1 MYCIYIHTY
10 THIYKHTYIVLMQMC
25 HYRPVGIKRGIKS
38 LKPFF
43 LPLIFRVEF
52 WECIFYKKNKIKLV
66 LYIQMMVQYIS
77 NEHYK
82 SSRCFSCVQGN
93 HKIQYLLLSMET
105 LNQSDKWGI
114 KLSFMREHSLPQ
126 KEANIES

>member
-1 MYCIYIHTY
+1 MY
-10 THIYKHTYIVLMQMC
+10 
-25 HYRPVGIKRGIKS
+25 
-38 LKPFF
+38 FF
-43 LPLIFRVEF
+43 F
-52 WECIFYKKNKIKLV
+52 KKIKLV
-66 LYIQMMVQYIS
+66 LYIQVMVQNIS

-93 HKIQYLLLSMET
+93 HKIQYLLFSMET

-126 KEANIES
+126 KEAKIES